1 MATFRALVIDDSRV
15 MRTMV
20 MKALG
25 AARLGQFEFT
35 EAGDG
40 AEALAKFDPAKFD
53 ICFVDW
59 NMPNMTGLE
68 FVKRARARGDSD
80 RVPMIMV
87 TSEQAVGKIDEA
99 LSEAGADTYI
109 CKPFTPEVFQVKLEK
124 IMSKLEAAQQ
134 APAAAGGGFFSGL
147 FS

>member
-1 MATFRALVIDDSRV
+1 MQPFKALVIDDSRV

-20 MKALG
+20 MKAL
-25 AARLGQFEFT
+25 AASRLGAFEFT

-40 AEALAKFDPAKFD
+40 ADGLAKFDPKTIE

-68 FVKRARARGDSD
+68 FVRQARARGDCGH
-80 RVPMIMV
+80 VPMIMV
-87 TSEQAVGKIDEA
+87 TSEQSIAKIDEA
-99 LSEAGADTYI
+99 LSSAGADTYI

-124 IMSKLEAAQQ
+124 IINRLELARSQ
-134 APAAAGGGFFSGL
+134 PAGEGGFFGRL
-147 FS
+147 FG

>member
-1 MATFRALVIDDSRV
+1 MMQLKALVIDDSRV

-25 AARLGQFEFT
+25 ASRLGQFEFT

-40 AEALAKFDPAKFD
+40 AEGLAKFDPTKID

-68 FVKRARARGDSD
+68 FVKQARAKGDCNH
-80 RVPMIMV
+80 VPMVMV
-87 TSEQAVGKIDEA
+87 TSEQSIAKIDEA
-99 LSEAGADTYI
+99 LSSAGADTYI

-124 IMSKLEAAQQ
+124 LINRIEAAR
-134 APAAAGGGFFSGL
+134 AAGASAGGGFFSGL